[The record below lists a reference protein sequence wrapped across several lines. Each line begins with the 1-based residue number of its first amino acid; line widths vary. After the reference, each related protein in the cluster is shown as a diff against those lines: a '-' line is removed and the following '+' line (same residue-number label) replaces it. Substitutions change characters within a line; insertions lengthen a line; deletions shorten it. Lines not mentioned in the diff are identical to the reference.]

1 MTHFMLKTTVLLIS
15 LMLAVSCASAPGAAP
30 NAEVAP
36 STFDVSEILPPEP
49 VGREMIESD
58 VLQAIW
64 EASQSLT
71 FEKQERL
78 KPSFARLI
86 ALLSAGPDRE
96 SWTETLGLTPE
107 DFRRA
112 ADNGPDY
119 ALDKA
124 QDVLATSGQDGFLQQ
139 ARRGGDRFN
148 VGRPEMLT
156 AMALATSDAV
166 FSRQITELMRTLA
179 QSDTSQA
186 GFERADLAHG
196 LTSIAMHSCQLA
208 QFDNAVAMT
217 GGPDSIRYA
226 LWRARITG
234 SAGYLAQRIRDDRG
248 DGDTRPVRQA
258 IEGYEAI
265 LEFGYCPA

>member
-1 MTHFMLKTTVLLIS
+1 MS
-15 LMLAVSCASAPGAAP
+15 SAACVGARAP
-30 NAEVAP
+30 ANGA
-36 STFDVSEILPPEP
+36 EILPVTIGASEP
-49 VGREMIESD
+49 LAFTGRPMIEGD
-58 VLQAIW
+58 VMEAIW
-64 EASQSLT
+64 EASLALEP
-71 FEKQERL
+71 EKQTRL
-78 KPSFARLI
+78 KSEFARLI
-86 ALLSAGPDRE
+86 GLLEDGTDRHRWLRTLDLTTPD
-96 SWTETLGLTPE
+96 L
-107 DFRRA
+107 RA
-112 ADNGPDY
+112 AREDGPNY

-124 QDVLATSGQDGFLQQ
+124 HDVLATSGQDGFLQQ

-156 AMALATSDAV
+156 AMALDTSDAV

-234 SAGYLAQRIRDDRG
+234 GAGMLAMRIREDTG
-248 DGDTRPVRQA
+248 DGDTRPIRQA

-265 LEFGYCPA
+265 LEFGYCDAP